1 MEIFVLFDFLRH
13 RLAGFCR
20 HFLVVV
26 AVAAVVAVAVAVVAS
41 AAPGVVVVVAV
52 AAAAAAAATVLLLL
66 LLLLQKISQIQDP
79 NLSAQ
84 GAWYAAG
91 ALPEPCQR

>member
-41 AAPGVVVVVAV
+41 AAPGVVVVAV